1 MRVILYGPPGSGK
14 GTQGDLL
21 GEKYGFPKISTGDLL
36 RRAVK
41 ERTTLGLK
49 AEAIMNRGEL
59 VSDEIVGG
67 MIRER
72 IALPDCD
79 NGYILDGFPRTL
91 PQSRLLEKLD
101 PNRCEIVIEIYLAD
115 EIVVRRLNARRSCVG
130 CGTIYNT
137 LVKNPEVAD
146 VCDVCGD
153 RLVLRDDDRED
164 AILQRLRIYHKQ
176 RELLVDYYRKKNVY
190 RSVNGDASI
199 EGIFAE
205 LCGLIDGAAEQ
216 SADQADDCI

>member
-1 MRVILYGPPGSGK
+1 VRVILYGPPGSGK

-21 GEKYGFPKISTGDLL
+21 GEKFGFPKISTGDLL
-36 RRAVK
+36 RQAVK
-41 ERTTLGLK
+41 ERTPLGRK
-49 AEAIMNRGEL
+49 AEAIMNSGEL

-67 MIRER
+67 IIRER
-72 IALPDCD
+72 IALPDCGR
-79 NGYILDGFPRTL
+79 GYILDGFPRTL
-91 PQSRLLEKLD
+91 PQARLLETLD
-101 PNRCEIVIEIYLAD
+101 PKRREIVVEIYLAD

-164 AILQRLRIYHKQ
+164 AILQRLHIYHEQ
-176 RELLVDYYRKKNVY
+176 RKLLVDYYTRKKVY
-190 RSVNGDASI
+190 RTVNGDATI
-199 EGIFAE
+199 EHIFDE
-205 LCGLIDGAAEQ
+205 LSGLIDKETVQ
-216 SADQADDCI
+216 